1 MSAGSASLGDGSVST
16 AKMDPNLVRYFIPE
30 ISSNPASVSILQGTG
45 TTLSVQAN
53 GKFLTYQWQR
63 NGVNLAGET
72 NASLVLSDANA
83 SVDDANYSVVI
94 SNDWGNVTSQVVSIS
109 VATALPTIT
118 LNGLASLTHEAATA
132 YSDAGASA
140 LDALGNDL
148 NSSILVTGADV
159 NVTSVGPHFITY
171 SVTDAGGNSNSATR
185 TVTVEDTT
193 NPVLSLIGDSNYT
206 HGLNTAWVDPGY
218 DANDTLDGNLTASVS
233 ITGTVDVN
241 TTGTYTLNY
250 SVSDTAGNQADINRT
265 VNVLPMGPWT
275 FTNAGATGR
284 LGPTQAQIN
293 TSYAGT
299 TLDGAVNINT
309 QGIQEWTMPAGG
321 TYKIEVFGAEG
332 GDGLK
337 DHGLGARTVGLFEL
351 NATQVLLIIVGQKG
365 VSSSGD
371 GGGGGGGTFVWKK
384 NTSSPLSV
392 AGGGGR
398 WFRSMAPSVTA
409 HIHGQ
414 ANNPQYYTA
423 IGEGGRYG
431 DSSSWAGGGGGGWN
445 SDGLTQS
452 SHGVG
457 GGGVLS
463 SNGIGGNQI

>member
-1 MSAGSASLGDGSVST
+1 
-16 AKMDPNLVRYFIPE
+16 MDPNLVRYFIPE
-30 ISSNPASVSILQGTG
+30 ISSNPASVSILQGAG

-132 YSDAGASA
+132 YTDAGASA

-159 NVTSVGPHFITY
+159 NVTSVGPHLITY

-193 NPVLSLIGDSNYT
+193 NPVLFLIGDSNYT

-233 ITGTVDVN
+233 ITVHCDVN

-265 VNVLPMGPWT
+265 VNVQPMGPWT

-284 LGPTQAQIN
+284 LGPTHRN
-293 TSYAGT
+293 RLTRVM
-299 TLDGAVNINT
+299 L
-309 QGIQEWTMPAGG
+309 
-321 TYKIEVFGAEG
+321 
-332 GDGLK
+332 
-337 DHGLGARTVGLFEL
+337 EL
-351 NATQVLLIIVGQKG
+351 L
-365 VSSSGD
+365 
-371 GGGGGGGTFVWKK
+371 
-384 NTSSPLSV
+384 
-392 AGGGGR
+392 
-398 WFRSMAPSVTA
+398 
-409 HIHGQ
+409 
-414 ANNPQYYTA
+414 
-423 IGEGGRYG
+423 
-431 DSSSWAGGGGGGWN
+431 
-445 SDGLTQS
+445 
-452 SHGVG
+452 
-457 GGGVLS
+457 
-463 SNGIGGNQI
+463 

>member
-1 MSAGSASLGDGSVST
+1 MRKLVLSFVFLALFSSVLRAVPPILNYAGQVAVDGQPFTGDGQFKFALVDADGNVTHWSNDGTSTNGSEPSASVPVSVSGGLYSVLLGNSAINGMNAIDPTVFQQHTDAKLRVWFNDGVNGFQQLTPDRSFASVPYAMSAGSASLGDGSVST

-118 LNGLASLTHEAATA
+118 LNGLASLNHEAATA
-132 YSDAGASA
+132 YTDAGASA

-159 NVTSVGPHFITY
+159 NVTSVGSHLVTY

-206 HGLNTAWVDPGY
+206 HGLNTRHGWIPD
-218 DANDTLDGNLTASVS
+218 
-233 ITGTVDVN
+233 
-241 TTGTYTLNY
+241 
-250 SVSDTAGNQADINRT
+250 
-265 VNVLPMGPWT
+265 
-275 FTNAGATGR
+275 
-284 LGPTQAQIN
+284 
-293 TSYAGT
+293 
-299 TLDGAVNINT
+299 
-309 QGIQEWTMPAGG
+309 TMPMILW
-321 TYKIEVFGAEG
+321 TEI
-332 GDGLK
+332 
-337 DHGLGARTVGLFEL
+337 
-351 NATQVLLIIVGQKG
+351 
-365 VSSSGD
+365 
-371 GGGGGGGTFVWKK
+371 
-384 NTSSPLSV
+384 
-392 AGGGGR
+392 
-398 WFRSMAPSVTA
+398 
-409 HIHGQ
+409 
-414 ANNPQYYTA
+414 
-423 IGEGGRYG
+423 
-431 DSSSWAGGGGGGWN
+431 
-445 SDGLTQS
+445 
-452 SHGVG
+452 
-457 GGGVLS
+457 
-463 SNGIGGNQI
+463 